1 MSKHTPGPWTLFQDQ
16 SVRHYAGI
24 EAGKLSIVAIGYPE
38 LIPAMDDSGV
48 HGRTEEE
55 ALANALLIAAA
66 PDLLEA
72 LEKCLYIIGH
82 PKDEPETLWRT
93 DDELKD
99 AYESAVSAI
108 AKAKGETK

>member
-24 EAGKLSIVAIGYPE
+24 EAGKLSIVSIGYPDE
-38 LIPAMDDSGV
+38 LNPIDDSGV
-48 HGRTEEE
+48 HGNTEDE
-55 ALANALLIAAA
+55 ALANAYLIAAA

-72 LEKCLYIIGH
+72 LENL
-82 PKDEPETLWRT
+82 EN
-93 DDELKD
+93 DDNSIPYHAWD
-99 AYESAVSAI
+99 MVQSAI

>member
-24 EAGKLSIVAIGYPE
+24 EAGKLSIVSIGYPDE
-38 LIPAMDDSGV
+38 LNPIDDSGV
-48 HGRTEEE
+48 HGRTDEE
-55 ALANALLIAAA
+55 ALANAYLIAAA

-72 LEKCLYIIGH
+72 LENL
-82 PKDEPETLWRT
+82 EN
-93 DDELKD
+93 DDNSIPYHAWD
-99 AYESAVSAI
+99 MVQSAI

>member
-55 ALANALLIAAA
+55 ELANAYLIAAA

-72 LEKCLYIIGH
+72 LENL
-82 PKDEPETLWRT
+82 EN
-93 DDELKD
+93 DDNRIPYHAWD
-99 AYESAVSAI
+99 MVQSAI
-108 AKAKGETK
+108 AKAKGGQP